1 MASDTAETKTDR
13 PEDRA
18 WASGAAGG
26 IVAAVLTG
34 LIIQFAFDPAV
45 LTESIPAAVGLSGLP
60 AGWVV
65 LLLFGAVLGLVYA
78 AAAALD
84 PVAEYA
90 GVPGTGV
97 AVGLAFGLVLWVL
110 AVVVTPIWL
119 GVVGVE
125 NGYDATNIRAVLGYA
140 LFGVVVGLVYALSP
154 NTGPGGPRAPRE

>member
-1 MASDTAETKTDR
+1 MHMASGTAETGTDR
-13 PEDRA
+13 SDARA

-26 IVAAVLTG
+26 VVAAVLTG

-45 LTESIPAAVGLSGLP
+45 LTESIPSAVGFSGLA

-65 LLLFGAVLGLVYA
+65 LLLLGAVLGLAYA
-78 AAAALD
+78 AAAGSD
-84 PVAEYA
+84 PLAEYA

-97 AVGLAFGLVLWVL
+97 AVGLAFGILLWVL

-125 NGYDATNIRAVLGYA
+125 NGYDVANLRAILGYA

-154 NTGPGGPRAPRE
+154 NTGPAATRER